1 MGLAKE
7 IWNLLHKEL
16 ILELR
21 MGYALGGI
29 LLYVLSTVF
38 IVFSSFVQLPSQT
51 WNILFWIVLLF
62 ASVNAITKSFVQ
74 ESGARALYY
83 YTLVNPIAAL
93 LAKILYNTLF
103 LLLIS
108 GLIWGFMSFFAGNPV
123 RDAGLF
129 LLAMFLG
136 STGLSIAFTFLSA
149 ISGKAG
155 NNATLLA
162 VLSFPLVIPLVMTLV
177 KISAIALRLLRDT
190 AWEKD
195 LLTLAAIDLLL
206 LGMGLLLFPFL
217 WKD

>member
-1 MGLAKE
+1 MNLAKE
-7 IWNLLHKEL
+7 IFNLLRKEL

-38 IVFSSFVQLPSQT
+38 IVFSSFVQLPSPT

-62 ASVNAITKSFVQ
+62 AAVNAITKSFVQ
-74 ESGARALYY
+74 ESGGRALYY

-93 LAKILYNTLF
+93 LSKILYNILFLF
-103 LLLIS
+103 LLS
-108 GLIWGFMSFFAGNPV
+108 GLIWGFMSFVAGNPV

-136 STGLSIAFTFLSA
+136 SSGLSIAFTFLSA

-155 NNATLLA
+155 NNATLLSI
-162 VLSFPLVIPLVMTLV
+162 LSFPLVIPMVMTLV
-177 KISAIALRLLRDT
+177 KISAISLRLLNDT
-190 AWEKD
+190 SWGKD
-195 LLTLAAIDLLL
+195 VLTLGAIDLLL
-206 LGMGLLLFPFL
+206 LGMGLILFPFL
-217 WKD
+217 WKE

>member
-62 ASVNAITKSFVQ
+62 ASVSAITKSFVQ
-74 ESGARALYY
+74 ESGTRALYY

-93 LAKILYNTLF
+93 VAKIVYNILF
-103 LLLIS
+103 LLFVS
-108 GLIWGFMSFFAGNPV
+108 VLIWGFMSFFAGNPV
-123 RDAGLF
+123 REPGIF

-136 STGLSIAFTFLSA
+136 STGLSIALTFISA

-162 VLSFPLVIPLVMTLV
+162 ILSFPLVIPLVMTLV
-177 KISAIALRLLRDT
+177 KISAVALRLLNDT
-190 AWEKD
+190 SWGKD
-195 LLTLAAIDLLL
+195 VLTLGAIDLLL
-206 LGMGLLLFPFL
+206 LGMGLILFPFL
-217 WKD
+217 WKE